1 MSSHDM
7 SPERIA
13 AQNAEEAARLT
24 ETLRELD
31 ALSRQKILEA
41 AAAEGW
47 SDSQAH
53 WLDILA
59 KQTLFQEIADGKPTI
74 EALNDAYATARRR
87 LAVGYFENALN
98 EGKNRITAFLT
109 VVDLERQIAE
119 RRGDTPPD
127 YPDAV
132 LMAACEVVEAAAA
145 QGLPSEQQIAAG
157 FAEIAKRL
165 EGTGADPVPQTR
177 Q

>member
-1 MSSHDM
+1 MSEANM

-24 ETLRELD
+24 ENLRELD
-31 ALSRQKILEA
+31 AVSRQKILEA

-59 KQTLFQEIADGKPTI
+59 KQTLFQEIVDGKPTI
-74 EALNDAYATARRR
+74 EALNDAYATARRK
-87 LAVGYFENALN
+87 LTVGYFENALN

-109 VVDLERQIAE
+109 VIDLERQIAE

-127 YPDAV
+127 YPDPV
-132 LMAACEVVEAAAA
+132 LIAACEVVEAAAA
-145 QGLPSEQQIAAG
+145 QGLSSEQQIAAG
-157 FAEIAKRL
+157 FAEIARRL
-165 EGTGADPVPQTR
+165 GADPEPQTK